1 MTGLNEPRHQAD
13 PELARG
19 VARGLRSSALAAN
32 AAGAVIVFAT
42 LTFLGPGE
50 DLAGDRVV
58 ELVGVFVAFLA
69 LVFPPFSVILS
80 RIASPMY
87 GAISRGEP
95 LTGRARS
102 LALASPWLNASVSM
116 FGWLLAAGVFSAY
129 SAIRLENTALE
140 VAALAVTLVLG
151 GLATIAVVYLLS
163 ERAVRPVLALAFHI
177 EPPERVRGVA
187 VRPRLLL
194 SWALGGAVPLL
205 MIGVALTDPEADA
218 ETLRNVGWALVSGG
232 LVAGWVVTARAARS
246 VADPLASVRR
256 AMRSVREGD
265 LDTSVEVDDATE
277 IGLLQAGFNEMAAGL
292 RERERLRDLFGRHVG
307 TEVAG
312 HALERGVAL
321 GGEVRE
327 ASALFVDLTGSTAL
341 SVSRS
346 PQEVV
351 GLLNEF
357 FAAVVGTT
365 EAEGGWVNKFEG
377 DAALCVFGVP
387 ADQPDHA
394 ARALRAARVLAQR
407 LGELRD
413 RYPELDAGIGVSSG
427 EVVAGNVGA
436 EQRYEYTVIG
446 DPVNEAARLSDE
458 AKGRPSRVLAAEP
471 AIVRAGSG
479 EPTDGW
485 WEAATFQLRGR
496 TEPTRTFE
504 PA

>member
-1 MTGLNEPRHQAD
+1 M
-13 PELARG
+13 
-19 VARGLRSSALAAN
+19 ARGLRFSALVAN
-32 AAGAVIVFAT
+32 AAGALIVFVTFA
-42 LTFLGPGE
+42 FLGPGE
-50 DLAGDRVV
+50 DLAGDRVI
-58 ELVGVFVAFLA
+58 ELVALFVGFMV
-69 LVFPPFSVILS
+69 LVFPPFNVILS

-87 GAISRGEP
+87 DAISRGES

-102 LALASPWLNASVSM
+102 LALASPWLNASVSL
-116 FGWLLAAGVFSAY
+116 FGWLLAAGVFPAY

-140 VAALAVTLVLG
+140 VAALAITLVLG
-151 GLATIAVVYLLS
+151 GLATMAVVYLLS
-163 ERAVRPVLALAFHI
+163 ERAVRPVLALAFSE

-194 SWALGGAVPLL
+194 SWGLGAAVPLL

-218 ETLRNVGWALVSGG
+218 EALRNVGWALVSGG

-246 VADPLASVRR
+246 VAEPLASVRR
-256 AMRSVREGD
+256 AMKSLSEGD
-265 LDTSVEVDDATE
+265 LDVSVPVDDATE
-277 IGLLQAGFNEMAAGL
+277 IGLLQAGFNEMAGGL

-307 TEVAG
+307 TEVAQQ
-312 HALERGVAL
+312 ALERGDAL

-327 ASALFVDLTGSTAL
+327 ASALFVDLTGSTVLA
-341 SVSRS
+341 VSRS
-346 PQEVV
+346 PQEIV

-357 FAAVVGTT
+357 FAAVVATT

-394 ARALRAARVLAQR
+394 ARALRAARVLAER
-407 LGELRD
+407 LSELRH

-458 AKGRPSRVLAAEP
+458 AKSRPGRVLAAEP
-471 AIVRAGSG
+471 AIVRARPSAS
-479 EPTDGW
+479 TDGW
-485 WEAATFQLRGR
+485 REAATLELRGR
-496 TEPTRTFE
+496 NEPTRSFE
-504 PA
+504 PG